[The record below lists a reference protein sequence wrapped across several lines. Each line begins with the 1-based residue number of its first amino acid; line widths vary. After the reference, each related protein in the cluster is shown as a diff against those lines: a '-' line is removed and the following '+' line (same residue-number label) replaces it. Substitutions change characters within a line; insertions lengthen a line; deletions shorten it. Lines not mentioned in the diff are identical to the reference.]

1 MAAQSLS
8 DEEADHP
15 EGPDRNRILGTQE
28 ITPTLKQAGSL
39 PSGRCPP
46 GSVIFFGESVPKD
59 DGSMLSHA
67 H

>member
-39 PSGRCPP
+39 PSGRCPQAR
-46 GSVIFFGESVPKD
+46 SSFSADLCHK
-59 DGSMLSHA
+59 
-67 H
+67 